1 MLYAVQTTYDGCDCP
16 LVKADKP
23 EVRRGLCGLC
33 ELAGPEVVQRYVE
46 VWDPPPLAIP
56 PAREQEDAP

>member
-1 MLYAVQTTYDGCDCP
+1 MPNDDTDRCDDCP

-23 EVRRGLCGLC
+23 EVRRALCGLC

-46 VWDPPPLAIP
+46 VWDPPPVVI
-56 PAREQEDAP
+56 PARAQEDTP